1 MKRIKD
7 RGNYEVNLHF
17 LMESNKE
24 SGLKAMVTCL
34 EHLLTVFLCGK
45 RTMSFP

>member
-7 RGNYEVNLHF
+7 RDNYEENLHF

-24 SGLKAMVTCL
+24 SGLKANGN
-34 EHLLTVFLCGK
+34 LLIVFLCGK

>member
-7 RGNYEVNLHF
+7 RGNVEVNLHF

-24 SGLKAMVTCL
+24 SGLKANGK
-34 EHLLTVFLCGK
+34 LL
-45 RTMSFP
+45 RTLAYRFTFW